1 MVEATRLGT
10 LLETSKAIDI
20 LMYVRD
26 SPLCKK
32 SDVYRDVTRNIHI
45 PAKIDEMEMLGL
57 IDFCQI
63 PGSNATHLELTDK
76 GVRFTDLLIEA
87 ESLLDDSE

>member
-20 LMYVRD
+20 LMYIRD

-45 PAKIDEMEMLGL
+45 PAKIDEMERLGL

>member
-1 MVEATRLGT
+1 MVDVIRLGT

-20 LMYVRD
+20 LFYVRD

-45 PAKIDEMEMLGL
+45 PAKIDEMERLGL
-57 IDFCQI
+57 IGLCQI

-76 GVRFTDLLIEA
+76 GVRLTDLLLEA
-87 ESLLDDSE
+87 ESLLDESE

>member
-10 LLETSKAIDI
+10 LLEISKAIDI
-20 LMYVRD
+20 TMYVRD

-32 SDVYRDVTRNIHI
+32 SDVYSDVTRNIHI
-45 PAKIDEMEMLGL
+45 QAKIDEMERLGL
-57 IDFCQI
+57 IDLCQI

-76 GVRFTDLLIEA
+76 GVGVTDLLLEA
-87 ESLLDDSE
+87 ESLLDESE